1 MKYSQKL
8 SIVVPIMNEQ
18 GNILTLFNRITAA
31 LDNIILFELIFID
44 DGSTDGT
51 LKEIKKLAQKDKRVK
66 YLSFSRN
73 FGHQNALR
81 AGLDFASGDAVVS
94 LDGDLQHPPEII
106 PQLIEKWQEGY
117 DIVYTIREDVKDTSF
132 FKKKTSSMF
141 YKLIN
146 YLSDVSI
153 DEGSADFRLID
164 KKVLEVLKNIKENPM
179 FYRGIT
185 KWIGFNQFAIPY
197 KPEERF
203 WGETKYS
210 VKKMFSFAI
219 LGITSF
225 SVKPLRISIVM
236 GMIFTFFAFLYAFYA
251 IYEKLFTDNTLQGW
265 TSILIMIS
273 FIGGIQLILI
283 GVMGEYLGKLFMESK
298 NRPAYIIKEK
308 NINEI

>member
-1 MKYSQKL
+1 MRYSQKL
-8 SIVVPIMNEQ
+8 SIIVPIMNEQ
-18 GNILTLFNRITAA
+18 GNILTLFKRITAA
-31 LDNIILFELIFID
+31 LDNIILFDLIFVD

-81 AGLDFASGDAVVS
+81 AGLDFATGDAVVS

-117 DIVYTIREDVKDTSF
+117 EIVYTLREDDADTSF
-132 FKKKTSSMF
+132 FKKKTSAGF
-141 YKLIN
+141 YRLIN
-146 YLSDVSI
+146 YLSDVDI
-153 DEGSADFRLID
+153 DEGSADFRLVD
-164 KKVLEVLKNIKENPM
+164 KKVLEVLKNIQENPV

-185 KWIGFNQFAIPY
+185 KWVGFNQYALPY
-197 KPEERF
+197 KVEKRQ

-210 VKKMFSFAI
+210 VKKMFNFAI

-225 SVKPLRISIVM
+225 SVKPLRLSILF
-236 GMIFTFFAFLYAFYA
+236 GLFFTFLAFIYAFYA
-251 IYEKLFTDNTLQGW
+251 IYIKLFTNDAIAGW
-265 TSILIMIS
+265 TSMIILIS
-273 FIGGIQLILI
+273 FIGGIQLILLGI
-283 GVMGEYLGKLFMESK
+283 MGEYLGKLFMESK
-298 NRPAYIIKEK
+298 NRPAYIVKEK